1 MATSPSTAPLLA
13 GVRVIDTTDD
23 RGELAG
29 RLLADLGAD
38 VIKIEPP
45 EGVRSRRLPPFNEQP
60 GHAAESLYWAAVG
73 LGKRS
78 VVLDLEDHVERA
90 RFRELV
96 ARADILVESF
106 APGRMAELGLS
117 YEELSVSNTGLVYC
131 SIAPFGQTGPKADW
145 PATELTIE
153 AAGGLVILQGNGDRP
168 PIPVG
173 VPQAA
178 FHAGAQAAA
187 DCVIAMN
194 ERAISGLGQR
204 LDTSMQEGIMWTLLH
219 STGFPPNTG
228 GNPPNTSEERALPL
242 QSLAGLTLVGQSSFE
257 CADGY
262 LLIGI
267 GAGMYQ
273 TRIFDHVI
281 REVAAAGELDER
293 LAHINWSQ
301 GFPGMATQV
310 DDLDVLV
317 AAAEAFRGFLRTRTK
332 AEVMS
337 WASDNDLMIAPVH
350 TTEDLHRSPQL
361 ASRQYW
367 VHVDGL
373 EHPGASVK
381 LSRTPMRL
389 KRGAP
394 SLGEHQGALDELLA
408 EPVRRTGAA
417 TTGERIGEAFAGLK
431 VADFS
436 WIGVGPI
443 SAKALA
449 DHGATV
455 VHIESATRP
464 DVLRL
469 AQPTKDG
476 IPGLDRSQF
485 FADYNSSKLG
495 LALNLATDEGR
506 TIALR
511 MIEWADVVVES
522 FTPGTMAK
530 LGLDPDAILSERP
543 DLIWY
548 STCLLGQTGPYATF
562 AGFGQQGSAIAG
574 IHGITGWP
582 DRAPTGTWGAYTDMI
597 APHYGG
603 AALASAILERRE
615 TGLGQRI
622 DMSQVEAAMHFMEP
636 ALLDYTVNG
645 HVAQSR
651 GLDSN
656 IACPH
661 STYPTRG
668 TERYIAIACE
678 TDEQWEAL
686 CGIAPLDEFTHLADL
701 KARLRQ
707 HEAIDEALL
716 AWCADREPFE
726 LEAELSEAGVPVSVA
741 QFATD
746 LYQDP
751 QVAHRGF
758 FVTLNHTVMGPTPY
772 DGLITRF
779 SAKQEMLHKAAPI
792 MGEDTVHVLTEF
804 LGMSADEIEV
814 AAIAGALS

>member
-1 MATSPSTAPLLA
+1 MSTAPSTAPLLA
-13 GVRVIDTTDD
+13 GIRVIDATDD

-29 RLLADLGAD
+29 RLLADLGAE
-38 VIKIEPP
+38 VIKIEAPA
-45 EGVRSRRLPPFNEQP
+45 GVRSRRLPPFDERP
-60 GHAAESLYWAAVG
+60 GHEGESLYWAAVG

-78 VVLDLEDHVERA
+78 VALDLDDAAGRT
-90 RFRELV
+90 RFRKLV
-96 ARADILVESF
+96 DRADILLESF
-106 APGRMAELGLS
+106 VPGRMAELGLS
-117 YEELSVSNTGLVYC
+117 YEELSASNPGLVYC
-131 SIAPFGQTGPKADW
+131 SIAPYGQTGPKADW

-153 AAGGLVILQGNGDRP
+153 AAGGLVILQGDGDRP

-187 DCVIAMN
+187 DCVIALN
-194 ERAISGLGQR
+194 ERATSGLGQR

-228 GNPPNTSEERALPL
+228 GNPPNSSEERAQPL
-242 QSLAGLTLVGQSSFE
+242 QSLAGLTLVGQSPFE

-267 GAGMYQ
+267 GAGKYQ
-273 TRIFDHVI
+273 ARIFEHVI
-281 REVAAAGELDER
+281 REVAAADELDER
-293 LAHINWSQ
+293 LEHVDWSE
-301 GFPGMATQV
+301 GFPGAAAQFAEMEP
-310 DDLDVLV
+310 LV

-361 ASRQYW
+361 ASRDYW
-367 VHVDGL
+367 VELDGR

-389 KRGAP
+389 ERGAP
-394 SLGEHQGALDELLA
+394 ALGEYEGSLEGLLA
-408 EPVRRTGAA
+408 EPVRRTEA
-417 TTGERIGEAFAGLK
+417 TATGERSGEAFAGLK

-455 VHIESATRP
+455 VHMESATRP

-469 AQPTKDG
+469 AQPAKDG

-495 LALNLATDEGR
+495 LALNLTTDEGR
-506 TIALR
+506 KIALR

-530 LGLDPDAILSERP
+530 LGLNPEAILAERP

-603 AALASAILERRE
+603 AALASAILERRR
-615 TGLGQRI
+615 TGLGQRL
-622 DMSQVEAAMHFMEP
+622 DMAQVEAAMHFMEP
-636 ALLDYTVNG
+636 SFLDYTVNG
-645 HVAQSR
+645 RVTGAR
-651 GLDSN
+651 GLDSDV
-656 IACPH
+656 ACPH
-661 STYPTRG
+661 STYRTRG
-668 TERYIAIACE
+668 VERFVAIACE
-678 TDEQWEAL
+678 TDEQWAAL
-686 CGIAPLDEFTHLADL
+686 CTVAPLDEFSHLEDL
-701 KARLRQ
+701 KARLRS
-707 HEAIDEALL
+707 HEAIDEAL
-716 AWCADREPFE
+716 AEWCADQDPFE
-726 LEAELSEAGVPVSVA
+726 LEAKLAAADVPASVA

-746 LYQDP
+746 LYEDP
-751 QVAHRGF
+751 QIAHRGF
-758 FVTLNHTVMGPTPY
+758 FVTLNHTVMGLTPY

-792 MGEDTVHVLTEF
+792 MGEDTVHVLSEF
-804 LGMSADEIEV
+804 LGMSADEIAV
-814 AAIAGALS
+814 AAAAGALS